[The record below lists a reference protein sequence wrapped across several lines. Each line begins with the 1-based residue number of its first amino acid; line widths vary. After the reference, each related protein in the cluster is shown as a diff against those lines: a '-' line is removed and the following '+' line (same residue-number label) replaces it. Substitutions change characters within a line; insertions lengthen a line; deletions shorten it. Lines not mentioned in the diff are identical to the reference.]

1 MDELRATV
9 DALVKVRDANIE
21 ACRKALPSVAKT
33 DAQRALAAK
42 HGTPAAFAAA
52 VWNALG
58 DISVDEAESAI
69 AHYLCDWDAAR

>member
-9 DALVKVRDANIE
+9 DALAKVRDANIE

-33 DAQRALAAK
+33 DAPRALAAK

-58 DISVDEAESAI
+58 DISVDEAETAIVRYVREWDSA
-69 AHYLCDWDAAR
+69 R